1 MEDTRLYEQLYE
13 ILASLKN
20 KEEAEA
26 FMKDLCTYNELDYMA
41 QRIEAAHLL
50 LENKTYN
57 EITEAVDISTAT
69 LSRVNRCIKHS
80 DGYNTVLKRFFEK

>member
-1 MEDTRLYEQLYE
+1 MDNDRLNDQLYE
-13 ILASLKN
+13 VIASLKS

-26 FMKDLCTYNELDYMA
+26 FLKDLCTYNELDYMA

-57 EITEAVDISTAT
+57 EITETVDISTAT